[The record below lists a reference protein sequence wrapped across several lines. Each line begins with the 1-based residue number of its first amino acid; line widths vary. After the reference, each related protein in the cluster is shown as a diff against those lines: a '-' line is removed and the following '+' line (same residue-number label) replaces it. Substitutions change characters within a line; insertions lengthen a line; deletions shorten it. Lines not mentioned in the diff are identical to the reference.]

1 MCIFLIR
8 KGMMP
13 MKNVSIYNGQVEKR
27 TSLLLF
33 AAVMIAGIII
43 GSVLRNTAC
52 FSKITSSVL
61 NSFTQNTTW
70 LSQVKDTFVCLLLFA
85 AGAFI
90 VGSSIIGQPLAYGLL
105 LYSGI
110 YIGLITASAYQ
121 LYSKE
126 AIFQVLTTVLPRAFS
141 LTAVVI
147 LSVKEALRSS
157 SYLFSFYLNG
167 DVRENKRISLKL
179 YLLRFLVIII
189 LSLILSAASGVFFY
203 LRLMTYRK

>member
-1 MCIFLIR
+1 
-8 KGMMP
+8 MMP

-52 FSKITSSVL
+52 FSKNTSSVL
-61 NSFTQNTTW
+61 DIFTQNRTW

-90 VGSSIIGQPLAYGLL
+90 VGSSVIGQPLAYGLL

-121 LYSKE
+121 LYGKE

-141 LTAVVI
+141 LIAVVI

-203 LRLMTYRK
+203 LRLMAYRK

>member
-52 FSKITSSVL
+52 FRKITSSVL
-61 NSFTQNTTW
+61 DSFTQNSTW

-141 LTAVVI
+141 LIAVVI

-157 SYLFSFYLNG
+157 SYLLSFYLNG

-203 LRLMTYRK
+203 LRLMAYRK

>member
-141 LTAVVI
+141 LIAVVI

-157 SYLFSFYLNG
+157 SYLLSFYLNG

-203 LRLMTYRK
+203 LRLMAYRK